1 MFIPLSFFA
10 AHSCSTLPKIYPTPL
25 SLLQHFQ
32 TPPLHRVPVRH
43 SDRSRNN
50 RHKGLKRPNS
60 LSRRDLQLHP
70 LSHHSSHFIF
80 SRKFFFLS
88 PLQDPRSTLRRPTV
102 LASSLPPNFPLSDGD
117 VIAIWKTPPRT
128 LRSLTD
134 PDYAQ
139 LPAIALAIGRSVF
152 RGCDCLNLV
161 RRLRERQREKEW
173 EGTHVTQGQ
182 PRRGQGFYE
191 KGSRR
196 GNIGKNLT
204 PAQSQ
209 FVANGQQ
216 TTSSWLS
223 GSQEI
228 YRQSGPS
235 QEHSTKTP
243 AQTYPALSHT

>member
-1 MFIPLSFFA
+1 MTLVPISILFSSSLFHLPPFVTWVVDRLSTCLFPSWDQLLDRCPFLL
-10 AHSCSTLPKIYPTPL
+10 HTTQNLPNSSLPSSTLPN
-25 SLLQHFQ
+25 

-80 SRKFFFLS
+80 SGKFFFLS

-161 RRLRERQREKEW
+161 RRLRERQREKE
-173 EGTHVTQGQ
+173 
-182 PRRGQGFYE
+182 
-191 KGSRR
+191 
-196 GNIGKNLT
+196 
-204 PAQSQ
+204 
-209 FVANGQQ
+209 
-216 TTSSWLS
+216 
-223 GSQEI
+223 
-228 YRQSGPS
+228 
-235 QEHSTKTP
+235 
-243 AQTYPALSHT
+243 